1 MVPSL
6 IQLTTAKLLHNIS
19 SIQDTG
25 ITPIHLLLPILSRM
39 NAKQL
44 TLIETTSP
52 QLTPD
57 TDQLWYALI
66 EKDFPT
72 RPTPRSQRIKED
84 PMPNR
89 TLYFKYIQEQESHR
103 QDLTQRLRK
112 ITERLKLQKS
122 ANKIVKVPELLK
134 DPTVRRRQF
143 MRAPGGSGGS
153 RYTNPKK
160 NSILLKARRET
171 LSRTMMFPKLK
182 VYDPFQEYKMAR
194 DMVVCDPR
202 QNPNNRAIENELKVS
217 SGPRNSNS
225 GTRNINP
232 GPRNSST
239 GPRNINSIPTITT
252 NPSSLPKYSPG
263 GPQRLSPL
271 PLSPQQSQNLSL
283 QNYNLG
289 NFTRYTSPSGPTV
302 PAGRSVREL
311 RGQSS
316 RATSRDYVARSCSP
330 EPDSS
335 TSNPGL
341 GNSQRAT
348 FMTTHRSTSMA
359 RQNQPSLDIAKVRE
373 TTLGGETSTSNL
385 SSPQRSTLA
394 GQSVI
399 PSSPSSPLR
408 NSPQRLANFS
418 QGFANSSLAL
428 SNPSRA
434 LSNSSLS
441 LPNSSQGLATTSTAC
456 SDSTAARSDTTA
468 STNHDIPP
476 PSPPILR
483 KRRPPSIFLTRN
495 KRPGPSKKKSTPRT
509 TEKDLEPQTRIKL
522 IKSSV
527 FQ

>member
-1 MVPSL
+1 
-6 IQLTTAKLLHNIS
+6 
-19 SIQDTG
+19 
-25 ITPIHLLLPILSRM
+25 
-39 NAKQL
+39 
-44 TLIETTSP
+44 
-52 QLTPD
+52 
-57 TDQLWYALI
+57 
-66 EKDFPT
+66 
-72 RPTPRSQRIKED
+72 
-84 PMPNR
+84 
-89 TLYFKYIQEQESHR
+89 
-103 QDLTQRLRK
+103 
-112 ITERLKLQKS
+112 
-122 ANKIVKVPELLK
+122 
-134 DPTVRRRQF
+134 
-143 MRAPGGSGGS
+143 
-153 RYTNPKK
+153 
-160 NSILLKARRET
+160 
-171 LSRTMMFPKLK
+171 
-182 VYDPFQEYKMAR
+182 MAR

-399 PSSPSSPLR
+399 PSSPSSALR

>member
-19 SIQDTG
+19 SIHDTG
-25 ITPIHLLLPILSRM
+25 TTPFHLLLPIISRM

-57 TDQLWYALI
+57 TDQLWYALV

-72 RPTPRSQRIKED
+72 RPTPRSLRLLED

-89 TLYFKYIQEQESHR
+89 TLYLKYIQEQESHR

-202 QNPNNRAIENELKVS
+202 QNPNNRAIENELKVG
-217 SGPRNSNS
+217 SGSRNSNS
-225 GTRNINP
+225 GPT
-232 GPRNSST
+232 NS
-239 GPRNINSIPTITT
+239 NYIPKITT

-263 GPQRLSPL
+263 GPQRLSPR
-271 PLSPQQSQNLSL
+271 PRSPQQSQNLSL
-283 QNYNLG
+283 QSYNLH
-289 NFTRYTSPSGPTV
+289 NFTLCTGPRGSSV

-316 RATSRDYVARSCSP
+316 RATTRNSVARSYSP
-330 EPDSS
+330 ESVSS
-335 TSNPGL
+335 TSNNSGL
-341 GNSQRAT
+341 GNSQRALY
-348 FMTTHRSTSMA
+348 MTTNRSTGMA
-359 RQNQPSLDIAKVRE
+359 RQLSLDMTKVGE
-373 TTLGGETSTSNL
+373 VKLGGETSTSDL

-394 GQSVI
+394 GQSVN
-399 PSSPSSPLR
+399 PSSPSR
-408 NSPQRLANFS
+408 A
-418 QGFANSSLAL
+418 FANSS
-428 SNPSRA
+428 RA
-434 LSNSSLS
+434 LANSSRSLANSSQSLTNPLLS
-441 LPNSSQGLATTSTAC
+441 LANSPQGLATTSTAY
-456 SDSTAARSDTTA
+456 SDYTPAPSDTTP

-476 PSPPILR
+476 PPPPILR

-495 KRPGPSKKKSTPRT
+495 KRPGPLKKKSTPKT
-509 TEKDLEPQTRIKL
+509 TDKDLEPQTRMKL